1 MMWDEYSAKMNI
13 MNLKYIH
20 QWHSS
25 IEILKGNK
33 ASFKL
38 LWISLKKIGG
48 FSNYKLIKAHGFLM
62 VLDFIFID
70 FEGKSLARSIPV
82 LLFVFKLKTN
92 CQQFF
97 YSNESL
103 VKEKWSCS
111 IYSNNCLKVF
121 Q

>member
-48 FSNYKLIKAHGFLM
+48 F
-62 VLDFIFID
+62 
-70 FEGKSLARSIPV
+70 
-82 LLFVFKLKTN
+82 
-92 CQQFF
+92 
-97 YSNESL
+97 
-103 VKEKWSCS
+103 
-111 IYSNNCLKVF
+111 
-121 Q
+121 